1 MDGNVGYGPSGSG
14 DAKSKPKRSAKDKA
28 EIVSTV
34 RKRLQAAF
42 EHDEQNRTEAATDL
56 RFLAGDQ
63 WPDKIKQE
71 RTSAGRPML
80 TINQLPQF
88 VHQVTNDVRQA
99 DFSIKVAAVDDQ
111 SDPEMAKIYD
121 GLVKQIQYQSSAPD
135 VYADACDHQ
144 AGCGIGHWRICSEY
158 TDDQAFDQELRIKL
172 IPNPLTVY
180 WDPDAVEPDRSDAKW
195 CIITEMISKEAFEGR
210 YPDASVSDID
220 QPAGKG
226 GTIKWQAT
234 EGVRI
239 AEYWCRKPIKKT
251 LLSLPDGKTIWKDDV
266 TPQMLAQMPPG
277 FQPRTREV
285 DTFEV
290 EQYIVSGSE
299 ILEEVR
305 SWPGKWIP
313 VVSIFGDE
321 VPQEGGAVVRKG
333 MVRDARDPQALYNFN
348 RTASAEALALQPKN
362 PWLVTLKMVAEYMG
376 LWKNANTTN
385 TPFLVYDPDPQAPH
399 GPKREAPAALS
410 PAFAA
415 EAMLAREDL
424 SGTTGIYPAAL
435 GAQSNET
442 SGVAIGRREKQG
454 DTANYHYS
462 AKLQRGLFHTGR
474 ILIDAIPKF
483 YDSERVLR
491 ILGDDDAE
499 EFVTVNWQAPDGT
512 VVNDLSTAR
521 FDVRVK
527 IGPSFSTKR
536 EEAATFLTEFL
547 RVDPSAAPLVRD
559 LLAKYSDMAGA
570 DEMAKRFKNV
580 LQGKGPLDDPEAPPQ
595 PPQPP
600 PEMLKMQAD
609 QQMAEQ
615 KLQQDAAAQQQQI
628 QLEVQKLQIQAQLE
642 MEKMRGQLEL
652 EREKAAAQI
661 ELERYKADAQI
672 DISRQNAER
681 DAEIKNFQAK
691 HSADLALKSAEAKA
705 KANGNGADKPN

>member
-1 MDGNVGYGPSGSG
+1 MDGNVGYGPSGS
-14 DAKSKPKRSAKDKA
+14 DEAKTKPKKSKRELSEVVTA
-28 EIVSTV
+28 V

-42 EHDEQNRTEAATDL
+42 EHDEPNRNEAAIDL
-56 RFLAGDQ
+56 KFLAGDQ

-71 RTSAGRPML
+71 RTSSGRPML

-88 VHQVTNDVRQA
+88 VHQVTNDIRQA
-99 DFSIKVAAVDDQ
+99 DFSIKVAPVDDGT
-111 SDPEMAKIYD
+111 DPELARVFD
-121 GLVKQIQYQSSAPD
+121 GIIKQIQYQSSAPD
-135 VYADACDHQ
+135 VFADACDHQ
-144 AGCGIGHWRICSEY
+144 AGCGIGHWRVCSEY
-158 TDDQAFDQELRIKL
+158 TDDQAFDQEVRIKL

-180 WDPDAVEPDRSDAKW
+180 YDPDAVEPDRSDMNW
-195 CIITEMISKEAFEGR
+195 CIVTEMISKEAFRGR
-210 YPDASVSDID
+210 YPDASVSDVD
-220 QPAGKG
+220 QPAGNG
-226 GTIKWQAT
+226 GSIKWQAP

-239 AEYWCRKPIKKT
+239 AEYWCRHPVKKT
-251 LLSLPDGKTIWKDDV
+251 LVLTSDGKTQLLDDV
-266 TPQMLAQMPPG
+266 TPGLTVLK
-277 FQPRTREV
+277 TREV

-299 ILEEVR
+299 VLEGPFA
-305 SWPGKWIP
+305 WPGKWIP
-313 VVSIFGDE
+313 IIPIFGDE
-321 VPQEGGAVVRKG
+321 VPQESGAVVRKG

-362 PWLVTLKMVAEYMG
+362 PWLVTLKMIGEYMG
-376 LWKNANTTN
+376 LWKNANTAN
-385 TPFLVYDPDPQAPH
+385 TPFLVYDPDPQAPN

-410 PAFAA
+410 PAFAN

-474 ILIDAIPKF
+474 VLIDVIPKF
-483 YDSERVLR
+483 YDTQRVIR

-499 EFVTVNWQAPDGT
+499 EFVKINHPAMDQDGQPIIF
-512 VVNDLSTAR
+512 NDLSTAR

-536 EEAATFLTEFL
+536 EEAASFITEFL
-547 RVDPSAAPLVRD
+547 RVDPSAAPVVRD

-570 DEMAKRFKNV
+570 DEMAKRFKNI
-580 LQGKGPLDDPEAPPQ
+580 LEGKGPLDDPEAPPQ

-600 PEMLKMQAD
+600 PEVLKMQAD

-628 QLEVQKLQIQAQLE
+628 QLEVQKMQLQAQLE
-642 MEKMRGQLEL
+642 MEKLKAQIEL

-672 DISRQNAER
+672 DISRQNAAQ
-681 DAEIKNFQAK
+681 DAQIKDFQAR
-691 HSADLALKSAEAKA
+691 HSAELASKTAEAKA
-705 KANGNGADKPN
+705 KANGHAESRATS